1 MAATYAQLVAMYGA
15 KAVANGLTPNQI
27 AAADPNQNM
36 VTTGS
41 STGFTQGNMGTASQ
55 GSTAGNQP
63 YVASAQ
69 TSTPASTSTSAP
81 STSSTSSSSNSNAG
95 LSSDPATL
103 GLQMANIGS
112 PAALAAG
119 YTATQV
125 PQYNSNGT
133 IIPANQAPTTIATTP
148 TTTPTTTPPAST
160 QPQSSF
166 SAVTGYQTGNAQ
178 LDAIVAGLQTTLN
191 QMIASGQVINPNI
204 ALSPSDITTFLN
216 QAKGIIDPYFSSQI
230 SQIQEGLSQNLTSLQ
245 QQWDNEQQAD
255 QLAFQQDL
263 AKTREA
269 NAGQGT
275 ALSGGRNL
283 QELQATQSAQ
293 NTINQQQ
300 NSLQGQ
306 AQSAVNTAA
315 QQIGSSSTN
324 TLPFNT
330 YTASNQGLGSV
341 NQSGQLA
348 YSPINVTQG
357 SLEAAQQTAESTQ
370 ATSLAA
376 QALQSRALGFYPS
389 TT

>member
-1 MAATYAQLVAMYGA
+1 
-15 KAVANGLTPNQI
+15 VANTSQ
-27 AAADPNQNM
+27 A
-36 VTTGS
+36 TTGS
-41 STGFTQGNMGTASQ
+41 ST
-55 GSTAGNQP
+55 
-63 YVASAQ
+63 
-69 TSTPASTSTSAP
+69 
-81 STSSTSSSSNSNAG
+81 
-95 LSSDPATL
+95 
-103 GLQMANIGS
+103 
-112 PAALAAG
+112 
-119 YTATQV
+119 
-125 PQYNSNGT
+125 
-133 IIPANQAPTTIATTP
+133 
-148 TTTPTTTPPAST
+148 TTTPA
-160 QPQSSF
+160 QQSSF

-255 QLAFQQDL
+255 QLAFQQSL
-263 AKTREA
+263 AQTREA
-269 NAGQGT
+269 NAGAGT
-275 ALSGGRNL
+275 ALSGGRSL
-283 QELQATQSAQ
+283 QELQSTQGEQ

-300 NSLQGQ
+300 NALQGQ
-306 AQSAVNTAA
+306 AQSAVNSAA
-315 QQIGSSSTN
+315 QQIGSNMTN
-324 TLPFNT
+324 TLPFNA

-341 NQSGQLA
+341 NQSGSINYA
-348 YSPINVTQG
+348 PVNVTQG

>member
-1 MAATYAQLVAMYGA
+1 
-15 KAVANGLTPNQI
+15 
-27 AAADPNQNM
+27 
-36 VTTGS
+36 
-41 STGFTQGNMGTASQ
+41 
-55 GSTAGNQP
+55 
-63 YVASAQ
+63 
-69 TSTPASTSTSAP
+69 
-81 STSSTSSSSNSNAG
+81 
-95 LSSDPATL
+95 
-103 GLQMANIGS
+103 
-112 PAALAAG
+112 
-119 YTATQV
+119 
-125 PQYNSNGT
+125 
-133 IIPANQAPTTIATTP
+133 
-148 TTTPTTTPPAST
+148 
-160 QPQSSF
+160 
-166 SAVTGYQTGNAQ
+166 
-178 LDAIVAGLQTTLN
+178 
-191 QMIASGQVINPNI
+191 MIASGQVINPNI

-230 SQIQEGLSQNLTSLQ
+230 SQIQEGLNQNLTSLQ

-348 YSPINVTQG
+348 YSTINVTQG

-370 ATSLAA
+370 ATQLAS
-376 QALQSRALGFYPS
+376 QALQNRALNFYPA